1 MSKRYR
7 VTRKKSLRL
16 TRSKK
21 QSDKQSGK
29 RSDKRSDKRSGK
41 RSGKRK
47 TIRKTIRKRRLTG
60 GNYERDVT
68 TRTYEGFPMKP
79 LNKVVTSVPGRGVMS
94 VSAYAKLM
102 EDLDRNGN
110 DFYD

>member
-1 MSKRYR
+1 MPKKYR
-7 VTRKKSLRL
+7 VTRRKKSNKRQSNRRKMNRRSTKRNRRLLRL
-16 TRSKK
+16 R
-21 QSDKQSGK
+21 
-29 RSDKRSDKRSGK
+29 
-41 RSGKRK
+41 
-47 TIRKTIRKRRLTG
+47 G

-94 VSAYAKLM
+94 VSAYSKLM

>member
-1 MSKRYR
+1 MVKRRYR
-7 VTRKKSLRL
+7 NTKRKSLRL
-16 TRSKK
+16 KKTRKYS
-21 QSDKQSGK
+21 Q
-29 RSDKRSDKRSGK
+29 
-41 RSGKRK
+41 KRK
-47 TIRKTIRKRRLTG
+47 TLRRPTTRRLSG

-102 EDLDRNGN
+102 EDMDRNGN

>member
-1 MSKRYR
+1 MVKRYGITKR
-7 VTRKKSLRL
+7 KSLRH
-16 TRSKK
+16 
-21 QSDKQSGK
+21 
-29 RSDKRSDKRSGK
+29 KRSGK
-41 RSGKRK
+41 RSGKRSEK
-47 TIRKTIRKRRLTG
+47 HSRKLSGKRKTICNRRLRG

-94 VSAYAKLM
+94 VSAYAQLM

>member
-7 VTRKKSLRL
+7 VTRRKSLRL
-16 TRSKK
+16 TRSK
-21 QSDKQSGK
+21 K

-41 RSGKRK
+41 RK
-47 TIRKTIRKRRLTG
+47 TIHKRRLIG

-79 LNKVVTSVPGRGVMS
+79 FNKVVTSVPGRGVMS
-94 VSAYAKLM
+94 VSAYAQLM
-102 EDLDRNGN
+102 EDMDRNGN

>member
-1 MSKRYR
+1 MVKHKRITKR
-7 VTRKKSLRL
+7 KSLRH
-16 TRSKK
+16 
-21 QSDKQSGK
+21 K
-29 RSDKRSDKRSGK
+29 RNTN
-41 RSGKRK
+41 KRK
-47 TIRKTIRKRRLTG
+47 SHNKRHTVRLRG

-94 VSAYAKLM
+94 VAAYSKLM

-110 DFYD
+110 DYYD

>member
-1 MSKRYR
+1 MAKRQYR
-7 VTRKKSLRL
+7 ITKRKSLRL
-16 TRSKK
+16 KKTRKYS
-21 QSDKQSGK
+21 Q
-29 RSDKRSDKRSGK
+29 
-41 RSGKRK
+41 KRK
-47 TIRKTIRKRRLTG
+47 TLRRRSMQNKRRLIG

-102 EDLDRNGN
+102 EDMDRNGN

>member
-1 MSKRYR
+1 MVKRNR
-7 VTRKKSLRL
+7 TTRKKGLRH
-16 TRSKK
+16 
-21 QSDKQSGK
+21 K
-29 RSDKRSDKRSGK
+29 RSDKRSDKRKSYK
-41 RSGKRK
+41 TRK
-47 TIRKTIRKRRLTG
+47 TMRKIMRNRRLRG

-79 LNKVVTSVPGRGVMS
+79 LNKVVTTVPGRGVMS
-94 VSAYAKLM
+94 VSAYAQLM

>member
-1 MSKRYR
+1 MVKRYR
-7 VTRKKSLRL
+7 TTRKKGLRHK
-16 TRSKK
+16 R
-21 QSDKQSGK
+21 SDKK
-29 RSDKRSDKRSGK
+29 SDKRSDKQSDK

-47 TIRKTIRKRRLTG
+47 TIHKTIRNRRLRG

-94 VSAYAKLM
+94 VSAYSQLM